1 MYWQRIMN
9 VYRIT
14 GRSVAHMISCS
25 SASESLGGI
34 PFRWNLLI
42 FGCLEQGWAVVSQP
56 SPTRAIDPMV
66 EGPRWLSLL
75 RRKFRKVRFSRTN
88 SDLSAQSAHRVPGP
102 RLGPRDAAVLPE
114 VTPDGEE
121 GSTSAA
127 AAAASDAGS

>member
-1 MYWQRIMN
+1 MNHECYMNHWSQRRPYDQLLFCIG
-9 VYRIT
+9 VP
-14 GRSVAHMISCS
+14 
-25 SASESLGGI
+25 GGI

-42 FGCLEQGWAVVSQP
+42 FGCLERGWAVMSQP

-66 EGPRWLSLL
+66 EGPRWRSLL
-75 RRKFRKVRFSRTN
+75 GESSERFDSPGRIQTFQHN
-88 SDLSAQSAHRVPGP
+88 QLTVCPGP
-102 RLGPRDAAVLPE
+102 RLGPREAAVLPE